1 MKVEEIRNVLIEGTG
16 TMGSS
21 MAQIFA
27 AKGFEVILHGR
38 AEASL
43 ERAKG
48 NIRAALE
55 KEVES
60 GRRTAEEMITICNRI
75 NYTQDWA
82 VFADA
87 DIMIENIAENLDV
100 KLEFYRKATPLMKK
114 DAMIATNTSGL
125 SITKLSTAV
134 TNPERFAGFH
144 WFNPPHIVPLIE
156 VIAGDDT
163 APETVDFW
171 YALAE
176 AIDKKPI
183 RVKKD
188 VPGFIANRIQLA
200 ILRECLSM
208 YENGVGDI
216 EDFDRCMK
224 YALGFRYACLGPFE
238 VVDHG
243 GIDIFYHIAEYL
255 YQDLD
260 DRKVP
265 TGLMKELF
273 EQGNYGVKTG
283 KGFYDY
289 EGDKQAEAV
298 AKRNALYQKLSDAA
312 LHEEA

>member
-1 MKVEEIRNVLIEGTG
+1 MQVDQIKNILIEGAG

-27 AKGFEVILHGR
+27 ACGYEVTLHGR
-38 AEASL
+38 HETSL
-43 ERAKG
+43 LKAKE
-48 NIRAALE
+48 NIEAALLNE
-55 KEVES
+55 RKE
-60 GRRTAEEMITICNRI
+60 GRRTEEETETIKNKI
-75 NYTQDWA
+75 SYTTEWS
-82 VFADA
+82 VFENADLL
-87 DIMIENIAENLDV
+87 IENIAENLEV
-100 KLEFYRKATPLMKK
+100 KLEFYKKATPLMKK
-114 DAMIATNTSGL
+114 DAYIATNTSGL
-125 SITKLSTAV
+125 SITKLGEAV
-134 TNPERFAGFH
+134 VKPERFAGFH
-144 WFNPPHIVPLIE
+144 WFNPPHIIPLIE
-156 VIAGDDT
+156 IIAGDKT
-163 APETVDFW
+163 APETVEFW

-176 AIDKKPI
+176 KIGKKPI

-208 YENGVGDI
+208 KEQGVGDI

-255 YQDLD
+255 YSDLNAQ
-260 DRKVP
+260 KEP
-265 TGLMKELF
+265 TGLLKDLF

-289 EGDKQAEAV
+289 SGDKKAEAV
-298 AKRNALYQKLSDAA
+298 AQRNALYQKLSDAH
-312 LHEEA
+312 LHGE

>member
-1 MKVEEIRNVLIEGTG
+1 MKATEVKKVLIEGCG

-27 AKGFEVILHGR
+27 IKGYDVTLHGR
-38 AEASL
+38 TDASL
-43 ERAKG
+43 SKAK
-48 NIRAALE
+48 NIIDAALS
-55 KEVES
+55 KDLES
-60 GRRTAEEMITICNRI
+60 GRKTEAEVEQIRERI
-75 NYTQDWA
+75 SLTTDWDC
-82 VFADA
+82 FGTA
-87 DIMIENIAENLDV
+87 DILIENIAENLDV
-100 KLEFYRKATPLMKK
+100 KLAFYQKATPLMKA

-125 SITKLSTAV
+125 SITKLSKAV
-134 TNPERFAGFH
+134 AKPERFAGFH

-163 APETVDFW
+163 AEDTVEFW
-171 YALAE
+171 YELAQ

-208 YENGVGDI
+208 YEQGVGDI

-255 YQDLD
+255 YEDLNAQ
-260 DRKVP
+260 KEP
-265 TGLMKELF
+265 TGLLKELF

-289 EGDKQAEAV
+289 SGDRQAEAV
-298 AKRNALYQKLSDAA
+298 AQRNALYQKLSDAG
-312 LHEEA
+312 LHD